1 MNKLKLV
8 RINKKDKDLL
18 LTWRNQATVRENSFT
33 KKKVNKAQHSR
44 WFYKKIKEKNNLWMF
59 KYENK
64 KCGMVRLEKKQ
75 KNLEVGYMISEK
87 YQGKKLGV
95 KMLKL
100 FIKKSYKLFKPN
112 FKLVAKTKK
121 VNIASNLSLSRAGF
135 KKKILNTKK
144 FIYTY
149 SS

>member
-1 MNKLKLV
+1 LNKLKLV

-18 LTWRNQATVRENSFT
+18 LKWRNQATVRENSFT
-33 KKKVNKAQHSR
+33 KKKVNKTEHSR
-44 WFYKKIKEKNNLWMF
+44 WFYKKIKEKNNFWMF

-87 YQGKKLGV
+87 YQGKRLGV

-100 FIKKSYKLFKPN
+100 FIKKSH
-112 FKLVAKTKK
+112 K

>member
-1 MNKLKLV
+1 
-8 RINKKDKDLL
+8 
-18 LTWRNQATVRENSFT
+18 
-33 KKKVNKAQHSR
+33 
-44 WFYKKIKEKNNLWMF
+44 MF

-87 YQGKKLGV
+87 YQGKRLGV

-100 FIKKSYKLFKPN
+100 FIKKSHKLFKPN

-121 VNIASNLSLSRAGF
+121 VNIVNIKNF
-135 KKKILNTKK
+135 Q
-144 FIYTY
+144 FQ
-149 SS
+149 